1 MDIVTAQEM
10 YEWDRVTIEDVGIDG
25 AILMDSA
32 GRAVAD
38 DMASHIEKRDK
49 IVVLIGAGNNGGD
62 GFVIARTLLNRGYD
76 VEAWQVVPDEK
87 IKGDAAKHRS
97 LFLASGYE
105 LHSCKEVGEVKPS
118 LEKAD
123 VIIDAMLGIGVRG
136 GLREPIADIVQEA
149 NAQKARRMSVDLPTG
164 VPADETDEQIT
175 AFHADKTTIVA
186 APKMS
191 AFLEKTSSYYGKWN
205 VVEIGLP
212 SPKLPDPRRQVWT
225 EADVKRT
232 LPRRDRNAHKGSHGK
247 GLIVGGS
254 TVMPGSVAMS
264 ARASLRS
271 GAGLITIAT
280 VESAIP
286 SIAPFIQEATFV
298 GLGEKEGFACRPAPS
313 SLSDYDGIAFGMGI
327 GRQEP
332 TRSLLSEI
340 LQEADTPLLIDAD
353 GLYELPLD
361 LMQKREAPTI
371 LTPHPGEFAQLT
383 GKSISDVLARPFSLS
398 RTFAQAYGVHLVL
411 KGPSTI
417 ITSPDGEQRVDVSGN
432 AGLAKGGSGDVLS
445 GMLVAMIMQH
455 DSMMDALAN
464 GCVLH
469 GKTAER
475 LTSDDHSMIDLL
487 ASDVVEGLPITFRA
501 FS

>member
-25 AILMDSA
+25 SMLMESA
-32 GRAVAD
+32 GRSVAD
-38 DMASHIEKRDK
+38 DMASRIEKQDK

-76 VEAWQVVPDEK
+76 LEAWQVVPDEK
-87 IKGDAAKHRS
+87 VKGDAAKHRS
-97 LFLASGYE
+97 LFIASGYE
-105 LHSCKEVGEVKPS
+105 LHSCTEVSEVKPS

-136 GLREPIADIVQEA
+136 GLRQPISDIVEEA

-164 VPADETDEQIT
+164 VPADETDEQVI
-175 AFHADKTTIVA
+175 AFHADETTIVA

-191 AFLEKTSSYYGKWN
+191 AFLEGTSSYYGEWN

-212 SPKLPDPRRQVWT
+212 VPKLPDPRRQVWT
-225 EADVKRT
+225 EADVRRT
-232 LPRRDRNAHKGSHGK
+232 LPKRDVNAHKGSHGK

-254 TVMPGSVAMS
+254 TFMPGSVAMS

-271 GAGLITIAT
+271 GAGLISIAT
-280 VESAIP
+280 VEQAIS
-286 SIAPFIQEATFV
+286 SIAPSIQEATFV
-298 GLGEKEGFACRPAPS
+298 GLEEKEGYACGPAPS
-313 SLSDYDGIAFGMGI
+313 LSNYDGIAVGMGM

-332 TRSLLSEI
+332 TRSHLAEI
-340 LQEADTPLLIDAD
+340 VKEANIPLLIDAD

-361 LMQKREAPTI
+361 LVQKREAPTV
-371 LTPHPGEFAQLT
+371 LTPHPGEFAHLT
-383 GKSISDVLARPFSLS
+383 GKSISDVLARPFSIS

-445 GMLVAMIMQH
+445 GILIAMIMQH
-455 DSMMDALAN
+455 DSLMDGLAN

-469 GKTAER
+469 GTTAER
-475 LTSDDHSMIDLL
+475 LTSDAHSMIDLL
-487 ASDVVEGLPITFRA
+487 ASDVVEGLPMTFRT